1 MIYELNDKGKQ
12 LCKLGMKD
20 ETLVFTTDV
29 FGTPMKIV
37 IALGT
42 ELLTRNNL
50 KRLEKTVNSVKV
62 ELVKRNKIIQVTTII
77 DNEDLIGIY
86 TNFYTRNVVMK

>member
-1 MIYELNDKGKQ
+1 
-12 LCKLGMKD
+12 
-20 ETLVFTTDV
+20 
-29 FGTPMKIV
+29 MKIV

-50 KRLEKTVNSVKV
+50 KRLEKTINSVQV
-62 ELVKRNKIIQVTTII
+62 ELVRRNKIIQVTTII